1 MFNSKII
8 FFILIS
14 IAVVAQDNQL
24 IQIQNNSF
32 EQSNGIEVPGWKII
46 NNQTTSIENQNFQ
59 TGINSFK
66 IVHDEWNQSDII
78 SDVVQ
83 LKIGHLYKL
92 SAWIKSEN
100 SVTNSIDRYP
110 TSVAAC
116 ITMES
121 FPFTNHSPAVG
132 ATKDWTKIEVEFI
145 ATKKSD
151 KVRLHFGFNGNAKGK
166 VWFDNV
172 TLEKVEDISNYIPP
186 ETITWMDEGFRY
198 DDRGWIF
205 VHIEGKPYQRGY
217 QYGYLVAEEMVEYM
231 NKLAIE
237 VNEEEPENGWNNF
250 RFVADGFM
258 LRKYEKEF
266 LTEMRGIADGA
277 NKAGIKLF
285 DHELD
290 LIDVVAMNSA
300 IDIEWAQYGLTK
312 TANPLSGQS
321 FLNAEDELDIPDR
334 LHKCSSFLANK
345 SSTVDGRI
353 VFGQIFMWGGYTGP
367 HWNVVCDVVPTTGH
381 RLVYQTFPGGIHSG
395 ADFYINESGIMIGE
409 TTVSQTP
416 FNPDG
421 SPQSNRIRKAAQYAS
436 SIDDAVEILTT
447 NNNGMY
453 ANDWLIADT
462 KTDEIAVLLLGTYK
476 HKLWRSSNNEFYGD
490 TKDFYWCN
498 NNNKDR
504 EVRKEYIPNKD
515 NAPFDLIFTPWNR
528 DIAFNKFY
536 QEQKGNMN
544 AIAGVN
550 VWNSAPINRPHACD
564 GKVTTSEMAENLV
577 FFANSG
583 KVTLREK
590 FIGENQR
597 IPDLPGAVPRLS
609 LGYAT
614 MSPIFFTE
622 KIKAWKDE
630 YFNTDEKIEKS
641 TSEDLK
647 NKYAFDSRK
656 LWFNTVYPESE
667 AENWFVSGTAAY
679 WKILNGIP
687 EESSDLL
694 DYYKNEFANLNCRYL
709 YTTNREGELAIKDA
723 KINYTGY
730 KNYQFP
736 RIKGTYLLHQ
746 LRLNLGNEL
755 FSNVMNKIHDKYRE
769 KEISTDDF
777 IDIATDVSGKP
788 LEEFINQ
795 WLIRSDLP
803 DPQIES
809 SVTEADST
817 WKIKLKIDQKNNP
830 YHFFTTVQIE
840 CEEEIIH
847 KLIEVKDSQTAFE
860 FEMDNQP
867 KKIIFNALH
876 DVPLQYDNYF
886 TWSNFFDDFHSAM
899 IVYGTKRQI
908 EANHTLAKR
917 FSTML
922 GDRYSEFMPPVR
934 KDSEITSDELKNH
947 DIIIL
952 GNIEDNRLLQTV
964 SDNLNIPVNKNS
976 FTWFAKQY
984 NRSDEGLYATYP
996 NPYNNNKAMYIFSAN
1011 SALELYQMTKDR
1023 NRLPGW
1029 AIFKGEKIV
1038 EKGYD
1043 LDEKFSVSF

>member
-1 MFNSKII
+1 MLKIKII
-8 FFILIS
+8 ISILIA
-14 IAVVAQDNQL
+14 ITVVAQNNST
-24 IQIQNNSF
+24 IQIKNRSF
-32 EQSNGIEVPGWKII
+32 EQNTQGWLI
-46 NNQTTSIENQNFQ
+46 NYNQTTSVDNQIAQDGN
-59 TGINSFK
+59 NSFK
-66 IVHDEWNQSDII
+66 IAHDEWHQSDII
-78 SDVVQ
+78 SDIVK

-92 SAWIKSEN
+92 SAWIKAEN
-100 SVTNSIDRYP
+100 AVTNPMDRYP
-110 TSVAAC
+110 TSVAATV
-116 ITMES
+116 TMES

-132 ATKDWTKIEVEFI
+132 ATKDWTKVEVEFI
-145 ATKKSD
+145 ATKSID
-151 KVRLHFGFNGNAKGK
+151 KIRLHFGFNGKAKGK

-186 ETITWMDEGFRY
+186 ETVRWMDEGFRY

-237 VNEEEPENGWNNF
+237 INEEKPENGWNNF

-266 LTEMRGIADGA
+266 LTEMRGITDGA
-277 NKAGIKLF
+277 NKAGIKIF
-285 DHELD
+285 DRELD
-290 LIDVVAMNSA
+290 LIDVVTMNSA

-421 SPQSNRIRKAAQYAS
+421 STQSNRIRKAAQYAS
-436 SIDDAVEILTT
+436 NIDEVVKILTT

-476 HKLWRSSNNEFYGD
+476 HKLWRSSDNNFYGD

-498 NNNKDR
+498 NNNKDP

-515 NAPFDLIFTPWNR
+515 NAPHDLIFTPWNR

-536 QEQKGNMN
+536 QEQKGKMD

-590 FIGENQR
+590 FIGENKR

-609 LGYAT
+609 LGYST
-614 MSPIFFTE
+614 MSPIFITE
-622 KIKAWKDE
+622 KIKEWKDE
-630 YFNTDEKIEKS
+630 YFNAQEEIEKD
-641 TSEDLK
+641 TSEAI
-647 NKYAFDSRK
+647 NENYSFNNRK

-667 AENWFVSGTAAY
+667 AENWFISGTAAY
-679 WKILNGIP
+679 WKILHSIP
-687 EESSDLL
+687 EDSSELL
-694 DYYKNEFANLNCRYL
+694 DYFQNEFANLNCRYL
-709 YTTNREGELAIKDA
+709 YTTNREGNLAAKDA
-723 KINYTGY
+723 QRIYTSY
-730 KNYQFP
+730 KNYQVP

-746 LRLNLGNEL
+746 LRLKLGNEM
-755 FSNVMNKIHDKYRE
+755 FSKVMNKVHNKYRE
-769 KEISTDDF
+769 KEISSIDF
-777 IDIATDVSGKP
+777 INIAEDVSGKS
-788 LEEFINQ
+788 LEEFITP
-795 WLIRSDLP
+795 WLNRSDLP
-803 DPQIES
+803 NPQIES
-809 SVTEADST
+809 TITEADNK
-817 WKIKLKIDQKNNP
+817 WKINLQVNQKNP

-840 CEEEIIH
+840 CENEVIH
-847 KLIEVKDSQTAFE
+847 KLIEVKDGQSDFE
-860 FEMDNQP
+860 FELDNQP
-867 KKIIFNALH
+867 QKLVFNAMH
-876 DVPLQYDNYF
+876 DVPLPYDNYF
-886 TWSNFFDDFHSAM
+886 TWSNYFDDFHSAM

-934 KDSEITSDELKNH
+934 KDSEITPDELKNH
-947 DIIIL
+947 DIIVL
-952 GNIEDNRLLQTV
+952 GNIGDNSLLQAKAEEL
-964 SDNLNIPVNKNS
+964 NLNVSKNS
-976 FTWFAKQY
+976 FDWLGKNY
-984 NRSDEGLYATYP
+984 SRSDEGLYATFP
-996 NPYNNNKAMYIFSAN
+996 NPFNKNKAMYVFNAN

-1029 AIFKGEKIV
+1029 AIFKGEEIV

-1043 LDEKFSVSF
+1043 LDGNFAVSF